1 MIGAVII
8 GLILDKSPFKNRKHR
23 GYVGLGFTAAACFA
37 IWGATLSYQ
46 LTVSWH
52 AVFSIFIPTDPPSLS
67 SLEPM
72 DMRTSTGATRG
83 LPNHW
88 PS

>member
-8 GLILDKSPFKNRKHR
+8 GVILDNSPFKNRKHR

-46 LTVSWH
+46 LTVSWADVRTH
-52 AVFSIFIPTDPPSLS
+52 ILYPTDIPYRSHPVHPCGWTCKPR
-67 SLEPM
+67 LE
-72 DMRTSTGATRG
+72 RSRCG
-83 LPNHW
+83 
-88 PS
+88 